1 MNKTHYKRL
10 GDYIREVDSRNRDLA
25 VTNLVGLTI
34 DKAFIPSVANVI
46 GTDLSNYKVIRREQ
60 FACSLM
66 QVSRDGKMPIAMFE
80 EESAIMSPAYPMF
93 EVIDTGTLLPKYLMM
108 WFSRSEFDREAS
120 FYAVG
125 GVRGSLTWEDFC
137 DLKLPIPPIFRQR
150 EIVAEYET
158 LTRRIRL
165 NERLIS
171 SLESAAQTLY
181 RRTFV
186 DNIDPDRLPPG
197 WHTGTLGECVVNS
210 LGGDWGKDAP
220 VANYQSEVYCIR
232 GTDIP
237 QISVGNVSMPKRYIL
252 EKNLRTRKL
261 LPRDI
266 VIEISGGGP
275 TQSTGRTFLVTNHAC
290 KCVPANMICSNFCR
304 VIKSKPEYEIF
315 VYATLTHLYNTGFL
329 FTLENSSNG
338 VKNLDLSSLLN
349 DVKIQIPGLKI
360 LEKFNTEFET
370 LNDLK
375 FLKGREIQSLKR
387 AQEMVPM
394 KIFND

>member
-1 MNKTHYKRL
+1 MLENSLMNKTHYKRL

-80 EESAIMSPAYPMF
+80 EEAAIMSPAYPMF

-137 DLKLPIPPIFRQR
+137 DLKLPIPPISRQR

-171 SLESAAQTLY
+171 SLESSAQTLY

-186 DNIDPDRLPPG
+186 DNIDPAHLPPG
-197 WHTGTLGECVVNS
+197 WRTGTLSEIVEINPKLSIKKGEEVSFVEMDALPTKGFFIQEIQRRDFSGGAKFQNGDVLFARITPCMENGKVAVVSEIPQNEVAFGSTEFIVLRGRSFS
-210 LGGDWGKDAP
+210 LSSFLATLVRSEEFRSYAKSHMKGTDGRQRVDSSAL
-220 VANYQSEVYCIR
+220 EVYKIA
-232 GTDIP
+232 IP
-237 QISVGNVSMPKRYIL
+237 PGDEL
-252 EKNLRTRKL
+252 KL
-261 LPRDI
+261 LER
-266 VIEISGGGP
+266 
-275 TQSTGRTFLVTNHAC
+275 
-290 KCVPANMICSNFCR
+290 K
-304 VIKSKPEYEIF
+304 
-315 VYATLTHLYNTGFL
+315 
-329 FTLENSSNG
+329 
-338 VKNLDLSSLLN
+338 LSSLVGLSLTYMREN
-349 DVKIQIPGLKI
+349 KTLTKIQNLLLVRIG
-360 LEKFNTEFET
+360 E
-370 LNDLK
+370 
-375 FLKGREIQSLKR
+375 
-387 AQEMVPM
+387 
-394 KIFND
+394 